1 MVIITDFAFLS
12 ENRDLTDIPDCEKIY
27 IFYNDNDMMSVAT
40 FNRMRAM
47 AEVAELMPYKEV
59 GGIEAMSFVA
69 GALAAMSES
78 GIALIVGN
86 FESSETKMNFS
97 KKSITVL
104 TSNKFISVPNS
115 SHGSDNTAFSKPAE
129 NPGPVMTHQSAPAM
143 EMEMSMEPANESL
156 PFSSS
161 DDASDIE
168 LLMSNER
175 YRPSAYDNKTY
186 AELFTSAVRA
196 CGEDPGAVKRW
207 LAGKLGINCG
217 PFINNMVNDGIF
229 ATAVNMI

>member
-12 ENRDLTDIPDCEKIY
+12 ENRELTDIPDCEKIY
-27 IFYNDNDMMSVAT
+27 IFYNDNDMMPVAT

-47 AEVAELMPYKEV
+47 AEIAELMPYKEV

-104 TSNKFISVPNS
+104 TSNKFISVPDTNPSLFNKPVEKTESAVAQVSISQS
-115 SHGSDNTAFSKPAE
+115 S
-129 NPGPVMTHQSAPAM
+129 VPAM
-143 EMEMSMEPANESL
+143 EMNMDSVNEGL
-156 PFSSS
+156 PFGSS
-161 DDASDIE
+161 DDASDME
-168 LLMSNER
+168 LLMGNEK
-175 YRPSAYDNKTY
+175 YRPAAYDSKTY
-186 AELFTSAVRA
+186 AELFISAVKA

-207 LAGKLGINCG
+207 LSGKLGINCG
-217 PFINNMVNDGIF
+217 PFVNNMVNDGVF